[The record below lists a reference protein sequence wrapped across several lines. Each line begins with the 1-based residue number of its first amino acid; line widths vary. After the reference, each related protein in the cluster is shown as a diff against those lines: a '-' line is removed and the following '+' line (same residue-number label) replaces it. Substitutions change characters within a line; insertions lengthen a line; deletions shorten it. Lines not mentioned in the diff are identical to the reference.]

1 MSKPP
6 ARFPLDPQ
14 DFSRVEPPSQAAR
27 AVASEAVPQSSTAK
41 PQRGAI
47 DSLVQAALVE
57 LFQAYGIAVA
67 PLPKSA
73 RERQPTLPDV
83 SAMIGFVSESR
94 RSGRLTLSM
103 PSAVLGL
110 MKGDVQGFRQGD
122 WARELTNQLMG
133 RIKNRML
140 QFSIRLQAGLPSNL
154 ESKLLESQLQSS
166 TTMHAYAGRTL
177 RGEIVVTLEGMPNE
191 AELTYVG
198 PGRLA
203 SEGDTILF

>member
-1 MSKPP
+1 MSKRP
-6 ARFPLDPQ
+6 AQRHLDPGE
-14 DFSRVEPPSQAAR
+14 FSRVEAPSQTAR
-27 AVASEAVPQSSTAK
+27 SALLDSGAPPSTAK

-47 DSLVQAALVE
+47 DSLVQASLVE

-67 PLPKSA
+67 PMPKSA
-73 RERQPTLPDV
+73 PSRHPTLPDV
-83 SAMIGFVSESR
+83 SAMIGFNSDAR
-94 RSGRLTLSM
+94 RSGRLTLSL
-103 PSAVLGL
+103 PSGVLGL
-110 MKGDVQGFRQGD
+110 MKGDVQNFRQGD

-166 TTMHAYAGRTL
+166 STMHAYTGRTL
-177 RGEIVVTLEGMPNE
+177 RGEVVVTLEGMPNE

-198 PGRLA
+198 PGRA
-203 SEGDTILF
+203 ATEGDTILF